1 MEILPIAKENCLS
14 MFKIL
19 PNTKTPQKLDFYF
32 LLELN
37 ISPNLVTLPGFQ
49 INNQGTTIKWNSRGP
64 CYLAVTSNKSNFVS
78 IL

>member
-32 LLELN
+32 FARAEYFAKSRHTLKQSTHLEKKLMVVMA
-37 ISPNLVTLPGFQ
+37 L
-49 INNQGTTIKWNSRGP
+49 
-64 CYLAVTSNKSNFVS
+64 
-78 IL
+78 